1 MPRAGICLL
10 NMPNILLHTDTAG
23 KNNVEISNYWGLA
36 KLIKFFRTSRNCSM
50 ACGMGAK
57 KNIIFVA
64 QKDAASAKIDLRN
77 LKRQAVTDSHHRRS
91 FTAGGLTFY
100 LEPPNQDAAVL

>member
-1 MPRAGICLL
+1 MVVPRAGICLL
-10 NMPNILLHTDTAG
+10 NMPHILLHTDTAG

-36 KLIKFFRTSRNCSM
+36 KLINFFRMSRNCS
-50 ACGMGAK
+50 MGAK
-57 KNIIFVA
+57 KNIIFVV

-91 FTAGGLTFY
+91 FTVGGLTFY